1 MIHRTFKYVAVLA
14 FAAATMPAFAQK
26 VVIENQ
32 GEASKAAT
40 SHVLTAEAVEKDI
53 GKAPS
58 GRAQVVFFRSA
69 KSPGENVAVRDAAG
83 GVPLI
88 ELEPGTYF
96 IATATPGSHA
106 YATPDKGPFSMDL
119 DAGRT
124 YYVQAIRNKDGGTQL
139 IRSSAD
145 KFARAANH

>member
-1 MIHRTFKYVAVLA
+1 MTFRPMHLIVALVI
-14 FAAATMPAFAQK
+14 AAAAMPAFAQK

-32 GEASKAAT
+32 GEASKSAT
-40 SHVLTAEAVEKDI
+40 AHVLTAEAVEKDI
-53 GKAPS
+53 GKAPA
-58 GRAQVVFFRSA
+58 GRAQVVFFRSS
-69 KSPGENVAVRDAAG
+69 KSPGDNVAVRDAAG
-83 GVPLI
+83 GLPLI

-96 IATATPGSHA
+96 IATTTPGSHA

-124 YYVQAIRNKDGGTQL
+124 YYVQAIRNKNGGTQL
-139 IRSSAD
+139 IRSNAE